1 MVRQRDETGTDG
13 ATGSSRDDP
22 QVVNRY
28 AGTGVTG
35 TVIALGVLAIA
46 LVVVLAQNTEAVPFQ
61 FVTFD
66 AEIPL
71 YVLLLI
77 SAVGASLM
85 TVLVSAVWRRRRRR
99 MRNER
104 EELGRLRQRSR

>member
-1 MVRQRDETGTDG
+1 MVRQRDEIRADSTDG
-13 ATGSSRDDP
+13 ARGDDP

-28 AGTGVTG
+28 TGTGVTG
-35 TVIALGVLAIA
+35 TVIALAVLAIA
-46 LVVVLAQNTEAVPFQ
+46 AVIVLAQNTEDVPFQ
-61 FVTFD
+61 FVTFEAD
-66 AEIPL
+66 VPL

-77 SAVGASLM
+77 TAVGVSLM

-104 EELGRLRQRSR
+104 EELERLRQRSR